1 MSAAGE
7 KQKNLHPEEGPRRS
21 CRRASPRALSARPRP
36 LPTDAGRSP
45 RRDDGA
51 GGVGMRCGDRGS
63 GGGRRGGAPEVAS
76 VAEDHGLL
84 VRGSAAVLASRGR
97 HLLLR
102 LHGHLLETLRGGWG
116 AKKEKRARR
125 AGLTVSRSGRGCVS
139 NAGGGSKTRE
149 LAGSRARGASGTKSR
164 ASRGPRDRG
173 GAPGARR
180 RARRPRRGKRETR
193 TTASV
198 RARKKKKGRGS
209 RARDRAHQLELET
222 LGRGIRGVAEL
233 EESLEDVLLL
243 LGGLLVHRRRAL
255 GRRLGLR
262 LFAFPLL
269 LALALRRS
277 RLLGLARGREALL
290 VLLVLLVRE
299 QPLLVEL
306 AQGEGLAR
314 ADVRGDDRPRDV
326 APPLAAARGVESAS
340 ARDAVVERLQVQ
352 FPPGEHRRARH
363 ALALGLH
370 EVRVLRA
377 EPAVLALLQPQLQL
391 VHRLDPR
398 LERERRRVLMER
410 NLPPR
415 GRDDPAKA
423 VRLRLGAYRRHVPN
437 RILELLRRRVEHRSL
452 LHRRHA
458 VLRSHLARAAATSD
472 RAHGPSARR
481 KGKKRGKVEGKKPW
495 CVRNDEKAH
504 TGIPRINNNVD

>member
-1 MSAAGE
+1 
-7 KQKNLHPEEGPRRS
+7 
-21 CRRASPRALSARPRP
+21 
-36 LPTDAGRSP
+36 
-45 RRDDGA
+45 
-51 GGVGMRCGDRGS
+51 MRCGDRGS

-149 LAGSRARGASGTKSR
+149 LEGSRARARERDEESRVSR
-164 ASRGPRDRG
+164 APRSRRCAGRSAARAEAAAGEARDTDDRVGPR
-173 GAPGARR
+173 
-180 RARRPRRGKRETR
+180 E
-193 TTASV
+193 
-198 RARKKKKGRGS
+198 KKKKGRGS

-243 LGGLLVHRRRAL
+243 LGGLLVHRRREL

-495 CVRNDEKAH
+495 CVRRREGAH
-504 TGIPRINNNVD
+504 RHSAD